1 MAWRNNLQL
10 IIFYGILNQLDCFNS
25 NCRQKCHSYA
35 FYKFYPLLR
44 IASDTFCL
52 GNQPCSKWPK
62 IFSISP
68 WVKWN
73 VLGVQVGLSTTQQI
87 FEAYL
92 TWQNQLAEFRKIFI
106 LSKTNNF
113 PMKNV
118 RRTHNKDTNT
128 AGNMQKFRQ
137 KPYWRSVVDQ
147 ILFCSNLAV
156 LHAIAFRLRHGNM
169 LCSRIL
175 QFSGT

>member
-1 MAWRNNLQL
+1 
-10 IIFYGILNQLDCFNS
+10 
-25 NCRQKCHSYA
+25 
-35 FYKFYPLLR
+35 
-44 IASDTFCL
+44 
-52 GNQPCSKWPK
+52 
-62 IFSISP
+62 
-68 WVKWN
+68 
-73 VLGVQVGLSTTQQI
+73 
-87 FEAYL
+87 
-92 TWQNQLAEFRKIFI
+92 
-106 LSKTNNF
+106 
-113 PMKNV
+113 MKNV